1 MRDSASVFGMTFNY
15 QFYSQNLSVMFE
27 MFQLGFMTNA
37 FIATVIMGLLLAYFG
52 VHVVGRGIVF
62 VDLALGQISSLG
74 VAIAAYLGT
83 GATWIPIT
91 TTLVGAFLLSLIK
104 IDDKRLKQEAIIG
117 IIYAICSA
125 ATVLLISKSAHGDS
139 DIQEVLFGN
148 ILAVSW
154 EQIITLAIVFGILGI
169 VHFIFRKQFFAITKM
184 YEDNRGDEVGIF
196 NFWNFLFY
204 ISIGLAIV
212 FAVEIGGVIP
222 IFAYLIIPGV
232 CGIMLSKSNMVVI
245 LSALGLSVLGGFFG
259 LNMSF
264 NYDFPAGSSIVA
276 VLGML
281 FVLVSIYNLISSAG
295 KKAEQSKTEAEVL

>member
-1 MRDSASVFGMTFNY
+1 
-15 QFYSQNLSVMFE
+15 MFE
-27 MFQLGFMTNA
+27 MFNLSFMTQA
-37 FIATVIMGLLLAYFG
+37 FVAATIMGLLLAYFG

-74 VAIAAYLGT
+74 VAIAVYLGT
-83 GATWIPIT
+83 GATWIPIAA
-91 TTLVGAFLLSLIK
+91 TLIGAFLLSLIK
-104 IDDKRLKQEAIIG
+104 IEDKRLKQEAIIG

-154 EQIITLAIVFGILGI
+154 SQITTLAIVFAALGLLHT
-169 VHFIFRKQFFAITKM
+169 VFRKKFFELTKI
-184 YEDNRGDEVGIF
+184 YENNRGDEVGVF
-196 NFWNFLFY
+196 NIWNFLFY

-222 IFAYLIIPGV
+222 VFAYLIIPSV
-232 CGIMLSKSNMVVI
+232 CGIMISRSNTIVI
-245 LSALGLSVLGGFFG
+245 SSALVLSVLGGFFG

-264 NYDFPAGSSIVA
+264 HYDFPAGSSIVA
-276 VLGML
+276 ILGVI
-281 FVLVSIYNLISSAG
+281 FILVSGYNLMADN
-295 KKAEQSKTEAEVL
+295 KVPEKMEEPEVA